1 MPSILS
7 VIAPPAPDFGAAPE
21 RFIAFASTEDTT
33 SGLLLCA
40 SVVLLVCAGLLVLRR
55 RRHDSE

>member
-1 MPSILS
+1 VHSILS
-7 VIAPPAPDFGAAPE
+7 VIAAPVPDIGAE
-21 RFIAFASTEDTT
+21 RFLAFASPEGTT
-33 SGLLLCA
+33 SGVLLGA